1 MTIYEGRTQI
11 ENNIKFVGFYPNSD
25 GVRLKVEKCKGFAI
39 ACYNSLI
46 GNSFVMGVAFD
57 TIEEALEQAEKT
69 LNIKGVEEIV
79 IYMSIS
85 NFHPEWFQAYL
96 ITK

>member
-1 MTIYEGRTQI
+1 MTIYKGRTQI
-11 ENNIKFVGFYPNSD
+11 KNNIKFAGFYPNSD
-25 GVRLKVEKCKGFAI
+25 EVRLQVEKCKGFAV

-46 GNSFVMGVAFD
+46 NNSFVMGVVFD
-57 TIEEALEQAEKT
+57 TIEEAFKQAEKT
-69 LNIKGVEEIV
+69 LIIKGVEEVV